1 MLCPRNRAQTH
12 HSNSGGRAGAAP
24 ARHCPCRPPR
34 APSTIGR
41 SFATIAMCTG
51 FSSLPSPSIQKSGL
65 PPLPKP
71 AAGCP
76 VSCAVASIAS
86 LFVDR
91 YGWFRLP
98 KRKILGMRFGALPSY
113 HQKGLDGGDADEQK
127 GDAARTFAPHAAA
140 VPPYSESAYD
150 QNLHDLVALISQQ
163 RVILCSVT
171 MTRDRIWRWYS
182 CYAGAS
188 LPASAHDRD
197 AGWLRPRAHAGP
209 PSSRRCRAACPRA
222 RGCAR

>member
-1 MLCPRNRAQTH
+1 MASLKPTLSLFGDFLKIPRFMPNER
-12 HSNSGGRAGAAP
+12 GWPGAP
-24 ARHCPCRPPR
+24 RPR
-34 APSTIGR
+34 L
-41 SFATIAMCTG
+41 
-51 FSSLPSPSIQKSGL
+51 SLL
-65 PPLPKP
+65 PPEQVMVQR
-71 AAGCP
+71 AEI
-76 VSCAVASIAS
+76 IARGATGP
-86 LFVDR
+86 F
-91 YGWFRLP
+91 
-98 KRKILGMRFGALPSY
+98 ALPSY

-182 CYAGAS
+182 CCAGAS
-188 LPASAHDRD
+188 LPASTHDRD

-209 PSSRRCRAACPRA
+209 PASRRCRAACPRA

>member
-1 MLCPRNRAQTH
+1 MLSSSPDGKLEANVPLAWSLFGDFLKIPDSCLMKEV
-12 HSNSGGRAGAAP
+12 GLG
-24 ARHCPCRPPR
+24 PR
-34 APSTIGR
+34 AHGFPLLAITSNGSTRGNNSARCNRTVRAALI
-41 SFATIAMCTG
+41 
-51 FSSLPSPSIQKSGL
+51 SS
-65 PPLPKP
+65 
-71 AAGCP
+71 
-76 VSCAVASIAS
+76 
-86 LFVDR
+86 
-91 YGWFRLP
+91 
-98 KRKILGMRFGALPSY
+98 
-113 HQKGLDGGDADEQK
+113 KGLDGGDADEQK

-209 PSSRRCRAACPRA
+209 PASRRCRAACPRA